1 MTNVAVYNREGVSVG
16 EIELNPYIFENQINV
31 PVMHQA
37 VVLYLASRRRG
48 THAVKTRGQVA
59 GTTKKP
65 WRQKGTGRAR
75 VGSTK
80 NPVWTGGG
88 VAFGPQVRS
97 HNISMPKKMRR
108 LAVLSALSQKAA
120 DGDVIV
126 LEELNFEAPKT
137 KEMARILKN
146 LSAQNA
152 LLVLEEDNVN
162 AALSAGNLPTVS
174 TVGAAGV
181 NTYLVLRHGKLV
193 LTKEALASLEE
204 VLG

>member
-37 VVLYLASRRRG
+37 VLVYLASRRRG

-108 LAVLSALSQKAA
+108 VAVLSALSQKAA
-120 DGDVIV
+120 DGDIIV

-146 LSAQNA
+146 LAAQNA
-152 LLVLEEDNVN
+152 LLVLEENNTN

-174 TVGAAGV
+174 TVGATGV

>member
-37 VVLYLASRRRG
+37 VLVYLASRRRG

-88 VAFGPQVRS
+88 VAFGPPVRS
-97 HNISMPKKMRR
+97 PNISMPKKMRR
-108 LAVLSALSQKAA
+108 VAVLSALSQKAA
-120 DGDVIV
+120 DGDIIV

-146 LSAQNA
+146 LAAQNA
-152 LLVLEEDNVN
+152 LLVLEENNTN

-174 TVGAAGV
+174 TVGATGV

>member
-80 NPVWTGGG
+80 NPV
-88 VAFGPQVRS
+88 
-97 HNISMPKKMRR
+97 
-108 LAVLSALSQKAA
+108 
-120 DGDVIV
+120 
-126 LEELNFEAPKT
+126 
-137 KEMARILKN
+137 
-146 LSAQNA
+146 
-152 LLVLEEDNVN
+152 
-162 AALSAGNLPTVS
+162 
-174 TVGAAGV
+174 
-181 NTYLVLRHGKLV
+181 
-193 LTKEALASLEE
+193 
-204 VLG
+204 

>member
-37 VVLYLASRRRG
+37 VLVYLASRRRG

-108 LAVLSALSQKAA
+108 VAVLSALSQKAA
-120 DGDVIV
+120 DGDIIV

-146 LSAQNA
+146 LAAQSA
-152 LLVLEEDNVN
+152 LLVLEENNTN

-174 TVGAAGV
+174 TVGATGV

>member
-65 WRQKGTGRAR
+65 WRQKGTARAR

-174 TVGAAGV
+174 TVEAAGV